1 MLGRHGG
8 DVELVRVCL
17 SVCVRVCLSVCVPAF
32 DPVCVT
38 SSVGETERVWLV
50 GRQGPSLSPRCT
62 ITVIQFSSMSP
73 GRWDSL
79 PVGEVCACV

>member
-1 MLGRHGG
+1 M
-8 DVELVRVCL
+8 ELRSCWVVTVVMWSLCVCVCL
-17 SVCVRVCLSVCVPAF
+17 CVCACVPAF